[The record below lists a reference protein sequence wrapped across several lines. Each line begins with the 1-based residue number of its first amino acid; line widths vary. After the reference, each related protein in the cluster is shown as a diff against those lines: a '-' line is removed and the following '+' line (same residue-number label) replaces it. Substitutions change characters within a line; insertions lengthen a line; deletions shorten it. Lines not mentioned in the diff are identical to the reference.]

1 MSAKMRLTLWV
12 TFQVLL
18 LSVMVLVFILVINR
32 HSLPED
38 PAEYL
43 VDVVLDNAGDVEYD
57 RGRFEWNEMTVYKRG
72 VYCSFFNEDGE
83 LMLSA
88 DKEDMDFSEVPFMA
102 NKIRTVESG
111 GQEFYLYD
119 NYVDLD
125 VSGLWIRGVV
135 LTNSH
140 IGITDVILRL
150 ALIILPLVLA
160 ITFLGALWI
169 SSRTFRPIEKIVD
182 TANSINDAD
191 DLSGRINLKRGPK
204 EMKQLARAFD
214 RMFARLEKLFD
225 AERQFTSDASHELR
239 TPTAVILAECERAEK
254 KAKTVKDYKEAIE
267 LIDEQGHRMSGLIDE
282 LLGIT
287 RLQQG
292 TERYPMSSGNLSE
305 FTEFTAE
312 EFVPDED
319 RGISREID
327 IEDGIECE
335 FNASLMSRLIY
346 NLLQNAYRYGRDGGH
361 VKLSLKREGSDAVLS
376 VADDGIG
383 IKKEDMDKIWQRFW
397 QADGSRAAGTGSGL
411 GLSMVKEIAELHGGE
426 ASVESEPDK
435 GSSFT
440 IRIPLKN

>member
-125 VSGLWIRGVV
+125 VSGLWIRGAV

-267 LIDEQGHRMSGLIDE
+267 HIDEQGHRMSGLIDE

-440 IRIPLKN
+440 IRIPLNN